1 MYKILLCCSSAL
13 TTSMLVANLKRECEA
28 QNIPAMIWACGETG
42 VAMSWPDADIVLL
55 APQIR
60 YFKELVQKEVDGKI
74 PVQVIDGMDFST
86 LNAKNILKQAI
97 DAIEENKGKYCEN
110 TIFFA

>member
-1 MYKILLCCSSAL
+1 MMYKILLCCSSAL
-13 TTSMLVANLKRECEA
+13 TTSMLVANLKRECDN
-28 QNIPAMIWACGETG
+28 QNIEAMIWAVGETG
-42 VAMSWPDADIVLL
+42 VSMSWPDADIVLL

-60 YFKELVQKEVDGKI
+60 YFKDLIEKEVNGQI

-97 DAIEENKGKYCEN
+97 TAIEANKSGK
-110 TIFFA
+110 